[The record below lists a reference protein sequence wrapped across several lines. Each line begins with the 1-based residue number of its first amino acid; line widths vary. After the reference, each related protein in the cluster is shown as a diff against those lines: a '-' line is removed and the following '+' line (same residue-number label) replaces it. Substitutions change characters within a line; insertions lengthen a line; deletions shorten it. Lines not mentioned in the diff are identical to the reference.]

1 MPRQVRR
8 GPVLPDATGAAT
20 PPSPP
25 GEPGQPGPPPS
36 HRHRG
41 RRILLIAALAAVA
54 AAVATAPI
62 AVPKHHASR
71 PGKVLV
77 TPSVQ
82 AGYHVAPNGKG
93 DCVRSACGSLDAAVA
108 KAKAAKAG
116 ANATANA
123 TGASGAVVEV
133 AAGQYPQQTIN
144 EGKNS
149 AVAVVVQAERG
160 AQVRLSGLT
169 VDAAHVTVRGVTVK
183 GPTRIGSTAT
193 GSGLDNVTTDQGSV
207 FLGASG
213 SFLTN
218 SRVQP
223 AVDADGVQIKA
234 YGGKNPQGVTIDHT
248 SIGPTHRGPRK
259 VHVDCVQILGGSD
272 IVIRH
277 SRLFHCADQGIIAGS
292 GASGTISGTIEVSYT
307 QIQLCPQRTSDCDG
321 YDAIEMRAPS
331 VVFTHNTVID
341 GAAIFRVENST
352 VTSNYFDNLGICN
365 GTFENNLYAKTSCR
379 NLPPSNHRG
388 EMAFVNRASEPPNLT
403 PREAVM
409 MSGAWIGAVPPANKA
424 AGGGG

>member
-1 MPRQVRR
+1 MPRPVRR
-8 GPVLPDATGAAT
+8 GPVLPDTSGSAA

-25 GEPGQPGPPPS
+25 SEPRQGGPPPP

-41 RRILLIAALAAVA
+41 RRIVLVAGLALVA

-62 AVPKHHASR
+62 AVTKHHAPR
-71 PGKVLV
+71 PGKLLV
-77 TPSVQ
+77 TPSVH

-93 DCVRSACGSLDAAVA
+93 DCVRSACGSLDVAVA
-108 KAKAAKAG
+108 KAKAAA
-116 ANATANA
+116 AVTTAK
-123 TGASGAVVEV
+123 GAVVSV

-149 AVAVVVQAERG
+149 AIAVVVEAEGG
-160 AQVRLSGLT
+160 AQVRLAGLT
-169 VDAAHVTVRGVTVK
+169 VNAAHVTVRGVTVN

-234 YGGKNPQGVTIDHT
+234 YEGKNPQGVTIDHT
-248 SIGPTHRGPRK
+248 VIGPTHRGPRK

-292 GASGTISGTIEVSYT
+292 GATGTISGTIQVSYT
-307 QIQLCPQRTSDCDG
+307 QIQLCPTRTSDCDG

-341 GAAIFRVENST
+341 GAAVFRVDSST

-379 NLPPSNHRG
+379 TLPASNHRG
-388 EMAFVNRASEPPNLT
+388 EMAFVNRTSEPPDLT

-409 MSGAWIGAVPPANKA
+409 MAGAWIGAVPPATK
-424 AGGGG
+424 AGG